1 MSFQLLIADCV
12 GPVGQISKKTIQNGR
27 HLPLLKAQLSEAL
40 FLFPLKPL
48 SITFT
53 KLLLLLT
60 CATFLIPVTICPVTV
75 SPWMVQSSGS
85 S

>member
-1 MSFQLLIADCV
+1 MTGAETRHNKNTETVAIQIISMSFQLFIADCV

-48 SITFT
+48 SITF
-53 KLLLLLT
+53 
-60 CATFLIPVTICPVTV
+60 A
-75 SPWMVQSSGS
+75 
-85 S
+85 